1 MTGDRAGGEPFDRRR
16 SVAAAPTD
24 ASARTPREVDDAA
37 VTGDPSTGVE
47 GIVGREST
55 RHGGEVMT
63 RDAVDDR

>member
-16 SVAAAPTD
+16 SVSAAPTG
-24 ASARTPREVDDAA
+24 ASARTPREVGDAA